1 MKSVLVTGA
10 SGLIG
15 SECVTYFDQIGWR
28 VHGIDN
34 NMRMTFFGPDGDT
47 NWNLQRLRN
56 SCSNFGHHDLDIRDR
71 DRIPALVKDFRPP
84 VVSSA
89 TSPIRVRVTRLDD
102 FVRESRIERVD
113 FIKLDVEGAELS
125 VLKGA
130 SDLPRRPRPVIHAE
144 VEDIRTEL
152 WGYRASEIVLTLEAL
167 GCERFQPQLDGTLIR
182 IGPER
187 EEFQANLTAVPNERR
202 EEVLS
207 RMNQVC

>member
-1 MKSVLVTGA
+1 MNSVLVTGA

-28 VHGIDN
+28 VLGIDN

-47 NWNLQRLRN
+47 NGNLQRLRN
-56 SCSNFGHHDLDIRDR
+56 SCSNFEHHDLDIRDR
-71 DRIPALVKDFRPP
+71 DRIPALVNDFRPP
-84 VVSSA
+84 V
-89 TSPIRVRVTRLDD
+89 
-102 FVRESRIERVD
+102 ESRIERVD

-144 VEDIRTEL
+144 VEDIRTEPG
-152 WGYRASEIVLTLEAL
+152 GYRASEIVLTLEAL
-167 GCERFQPQLDGTLIR
+167 GFEWFQPQLDGTLIR

-207 RMNQVC
+207 RMNEVC